1 MLDRATAKLKT
12 PNYTPCPGKRTTLLQ
27 TWRSKGSAFSLPG
40 HFHSALLARAI
51 KACAAKLN
59 QRSNGARA
67 TAHKTGKTLR
77 DARKGKQGFRRP
89 TWYLWP
95 GKTAPDK
102 WFDYPTL
109 RRAGSLWRHIRY
121 CMSSVLVLDI
131 AMPKVEKDR
140 DIGIR

>member
-1 MLDRATAKLKT
+1 MLDRSGRPATQNENHKL
-12 PNYTPCPGKRTTLLQ
+12 PWQLEQPSFESGRP
-27 TWRSKGSAFSLPG
+27 KGSAFSLPG

-89 TWYLWP
+89 AWYLWP

-102 WFDYPTL
+102 WFDFLPY
-109 RRAGSLWRHIRY
+109 GGQ
-121 CMSSVLVLDI
+121 VLSGGTLDI
-131 AMPKVEKDR
+131 VCLLCWFLIPLYPMH
-140 DIGIR
+140 G